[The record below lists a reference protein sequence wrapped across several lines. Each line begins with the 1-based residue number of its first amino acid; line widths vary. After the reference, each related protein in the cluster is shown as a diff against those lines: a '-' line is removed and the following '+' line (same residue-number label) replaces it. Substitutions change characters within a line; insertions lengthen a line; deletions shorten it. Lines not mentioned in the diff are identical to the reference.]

1 MSNTFGKKLTLTTF
15 GSSHGE
21 AVGGV
26 VDGFPRG
33 IAIDFDKVRRETAR
47 RKTGVLPF
55 SSQRNEDDEA
65 VFISGIECGVSTGF
79 PIAFFIKNKNARSGD
94 YDKIREV
101 FRPSHSDFTYHK
113 KYGITDFAGGMRA
126 SGRETVSWVV
136 AGSLAKQVVIVA
148 ETEEEARRIA
158 EEKEAAVTGGMRL
171 STLYF
176 RRFMR
181 NKPAVAGSA
190 IFVFLVLLVFVGPRL
205 TKWDYEDLD
214 RYNIQTPPSPE
225 HWFGTSGAGNDMFA
239 QVVHGLG
246 RSLTIAL
253 TVSIATTAIS
263 AFIGSIAAFLGGRA
277 ERAILAVIHFM
288 LIIPSFLLVALLVAG
303 SGGDWKVL
311 TVVLIVIGWMY
322 PARIVWSLAIS
333 IRERE
338 YVKAARFM
346 GVSGPRI
353 VIRHIIPNIGSLL
366 IVNATLGV
374 VTTVMSET
382 GLSFLGLGVKLPD
395 ISLGNLL
402 TTGANSVRTAAW
414 TFWAPAITLVL
425 LTVSMALIADGLRD
439 ALDPNSSAGGR
450 A

>member
-1 MSNTFGKKLTLTTF
+1 MAQTPEIETPDIQDPQVREPEAAPAPDGRAAERRPRRGRRGK
-15 GSSHGE
+15 
-21 AVGGV
+21 
-26 VDGFPRG
+26 
-33 IAIDFDKVRRETAR
+33 
-47 RKTGVLPF
+47 
-55 SSQRNEDDEA
+55 
-65 VFISGIECGVSTGF
+65 
-79 PIAFFIKNKNARSGD
+79 
-94 YDKIREV
+94 
-101 FRPSHSDFTYHK
+101 
-113 KYGITDFAGGMRA
+113 A
-126 SGRETVSWVV
+126 S
-136 AGSLAKQVVIVA
+136 A
-148 ETEEEARRIA
+148 A

-277 ERAILAVIHFM
+277 ERAILAFIHFM

-353 VIRHIIPNIGSLL
+353 VIRHIIPNIGSFL

>member
-1 MSNTFGKKLTLTTF
+1 
-15 GSSHGE
+15 
-21 AVGGV
+21 
-26 VDGFPRG
+26 
-33 IAIDFDKVRRETAR
+33 
-47 RKTGVLPF
+47 
-55 SSQRNEDDEA
+55 
-65 VFISGIECGVSTGF
+65 
-79 PIAFFIKNKNARSGD
+79 
-94 YDKIREV
+94 
-101 FRPSHSDFTYHK
+101 
-113 KYGITDFAGGMRA
+113 
-126 SGRETVSWVV
+126 
-136 AGSLAKQVVIVA
+136 
-148 ETEEEARRIA
+148 
-158 EEKEAAVTGGMRL
+158 MRL

-277 ERAILAVIHFM
+277 ERAILAFIHFM

-353 VIRHIIPNIGSLL
+353 VIRHIIPN
-366 IVNATLGV
+366 VLGV
-374 VTTVMSET
+374 VMVYASLLVPGMIMYESF
-382 GLSFLGLGVKLPD
+382 LSFLGLGVQEPMASWGSMLQEGALTIETAPWQLLVPAFFLVATLFCFNF
-395 ISLGNLL
+395 LG
-402 TTGANSVRTAAW
+402 
-414 TFWAPAITLVL
+414 
-425 LTVSMALIADGLRD
+425 DGLRD
-439 ALDPNSSAGGR
+439 ALDPKDR
-450 A
+450 

>member
-1 MSNTFGKKLTLTTF
+1 M
-15 GSSHGE
+15 
-21 AVGGV
+21 
-26 VDGFPRG
+26 
-33 IAIDFDKVRRETAR
+33 
-47 RKTGVLPF
+47 
-55 SSQRNEDDEA
+55 
-65 VFISGIECGVSTGF
+65 
-79 PIAFFIKNKNARSGD
+79 
-94 YDKIREV
+94 
-101 FRPSHSDFTYHK
+101 
-113 KYGITDFAGGMRA
+113 
-126 SGRETVSWVV
+126 
-136 AGSLAKQVVIVA
+136 
-148 ETEEEARRIA
+148 
-158 EEKEAAVTGGMRL
+158 
-171 STLYF
+171 
-176 RRFMR
+176 
-181 NKPAVAGSA
+181 
-190 IFVFLVLLVFVGPRL
+190 LVFVGPRL

-277 ERAILAVIHFM
+277 ERAILAFIHFM